1 MLDFREAHPTADSLD
16 DTGCQRLAAAIVLQA
31 ASDMYQDLEFN
42 AKYPGL
48 SKRYNCIWPDNAGSI
63 KSIREFIFSKWFNCL
78 TDLDPKKFYDTIIF
92 WFRRKKDLSR
102 YIAIWRDKYEK
113 IDQDPEPAYYEP
125 QMLRNVLNDERY
137 YANWRYLYSEPRFE
151 RKETL

>member
-31 ASDMYQDLEFN
+31 AADMYQDLEFRE
-42 AKYPGL
+42 KYPGHAQHFD
-48 SKRYNCIWPDNAGSI
+48 KMNGENVCTV
-63 KSIREFIFSKWFNCL
+63 KSIRNFIFSKWFNCL
-78 TDLDPKKFYDTIIF
+78 TDLDPKKFYNTIIF

-102 YIAIWRDKYEK
+102 YIAIWSDKFEK
-113 IDQDPEPAYYEP
+113 IEHDPEPAYYEP